1 MHMDDSANISKY
13 RYKILVLD
21 VDGTLTNGLLYI
33 GNNGEC
39 CKAFNVKDGC
49 GIKNILPLCGIE
61 VAIMTARESKIVETR
76 CRELNIYM
84 LYQNVSDKAKC
95 LIELA
100 QKRGFFPN
108 EFGVYEELIYMGDD
122 LPDIEAMRLCAFR
135 AAPSDANHAVISV
148 ANWIST
154 KKGGEGAVRELID
167 LLYSN
172 LQK

>member
-1 MHMDDSANISKY
+1 MANNDGTSKY

-21 VDGTLTNGLLYI
+21 VDGTLTNGMLYI
-33 GNNGEC
+33 GDNGEF

-49 GIKNILPLCGIE
+49 GIKDILPLCGIE

-76 CRELNIYM
+76 CQELNIHM
-84 LYQNVSDKAKC
+84 LYQNVRNKAKY

-100 QKRGFFPN
+100 QEKGFVPN

-167 LLYSN
+167 FIYSN